1 MVILKKKD
9 NNKEGA
15 QIELN
20 TINEQSEKTEME
32 VEGLIPPEPDNK
44 YPDYDQIENQNAPE
58 YSHPTETPLNE
69 EALLELI
76 KKEEENLAKKNNEKI
91 KSLEEIK
98 KDLNS
103 LNSYFNTANKNIYE
117 ESFYADLKKQIS
129 K

>member
-9 NNKEGA
+9 NNKDGA

-20 TINEQSEKTEME
+20 TINEQNEQTEME
-32 VEGLIPPEPDNK
+32 VEGLIPPEPDNN
-44 YPDYDQIENQNAPE
+44 YPGYDQIENQNAAE